1 MYNQLEI
8 EKKWQTKWN
17 EKRIFESDRKEGK
30 EKFFGNFP
38 FPYINGKLH
47 MGHGYSMM
55 KLESTIRFQRMMGK
69 NTLWPFGFH
78 ATGEPIAGMAKRV
91 AEGDESQIRA
101 LELSG
106 IPKNQMDQFKD
117 PYNII
122 RYFMKTT
129 EETCRKLGV
138 AVDWRRKFVT
148 TQLTPTFSKFIE
160 WQYRKLHSMGYVI
173 QDSHPVIWCPSCKSP
188 TGEHDRLEGDDARIV
203 DFVLIKFYLPDIDA
217 YLVPGTLRP
226 ETTFGVT
233 NIFLHPEAE
242 YVKANVD
249 GDKLIFAKKVLP
261 KFEDQEHQVT
271 DIETVDVS
279 SIFGKYAANPVTQSK
294 VLILPATFIDPE
306 GATGVVMSVPAHAPV
321 DYATLVELQE
331 NPSLTEK
338 YGIDHQKVKEIK
350 PISLIKV
357 EGFSEFPAKDV
368 VEEMGIRGQD
378 DPKLKE
384 ATKLVYRKEATHG
397 ITKEITG
404 KYQGKPVEQI
414 KEQLISDFV
423 EEGIGFILKE
433 PSEPVVCRC
442 GTRNYVKFLEDQWFL
457 KFSDKKWKAK
467 VYKMIDQM
475 TFYPPEAKNGF
486 LRTVEWVENR
496 ACVRK
501 SGLGTPAPWDPE
513 WIIETLSDSVIYMAY
528 YILSKYVNEGT
539 FKEEWAVDE
548 IFDYIY
554 LGKGNAKSLA
564 QKYGADE
571 KLLREI
577 KKDFQYWYGFELRS
591 SGKDLV
597 NNHLTFMLFHHA
609 AIFPEKYW
617 PKAVHVNGYVKV
629 AKKTANNQIIEEKMS
644 KRKGNFKT
652 LDDLIDAYG
661 ADVTRL
667 TMLTAGE
674 GMEDASIMPEE
685 IPSYS
690 KWLVNLWSMATD
702 TDVDE
707 EMRHIDK
714 WLISKMQSQIRE
726 TIDHYSNIR
735 TRSAFQTA
743 YHETMHLIKWYLNRR
758 NGTKG
763 PGYRYS
769 VEVLVRM
776 VAPMIPHLAEEI
788 WNYWGNDGF
797 ISEAPF
803 PTPDDSKV
811 DEEAEHAE
819 KYLGEVLDDLKGL
832 ISFLTSRNNP
842 PPKKITLL
850 VAPEWKYTIYEEARK
865 NGIKTLLK
873 NIMQDPEMKKRGKPA
888 VSYAQSL
895 MKRGAPPD
903 IPMSFSMEMKT
914 LEEAIPFLERQFEA
928 TVRVEPAEGNK
939 HEKAKVAI
947 PRRPGIILE

>member
-1 MYNQLEI
+1 MINQIEI
-8 EKKWQTKWN
+8 EKKWQKKWN
-17 EKRIFESDRKEGK
+17 EDHVFESDRKERTP
-30 EKFFGNFP
+30 KFFGNFP

-47 MGHGYSMM
+47 LGHGYSMM
-55 KLESTIRFQRMMGK
+55 KLEATIRFQRMMGK

-78 ATGEPIAGMAKRV
+78 ATGEPIAGMAIRV

-106 IPKNQMDQFKD
+106 IPKDQMDQFKD

-122 RYFMKTT
+122 RYFMRTT
-129 EETCRKLGV
+129 ESTCRRLGV

-160 WQYRKLHSMGYVI
+160 WQYRKLHAMGYVI
-173 QDSHPVIWCPSCKSP
+173 QDSHPVIWCPRCGSP

-203 DFVLIKFYLPDIDA
+203 DFILIKFYVPEIDA

-233 NIFLHPEAE
+233 NIFLHPEAD
-242 YVKANVD
+242 YVIAKVD
-249 GDKLIFAKKVLP
+249 GQKLIFAEKDLP
-261 KFEDQEHQVT
+261 KFQEQEHTVEEVK
-271 DIETVDVS
+271 DIDVLNL
-279 SIFGKYAANPVTQSK
+279 FGKYAENPMTGKK
-294 VLILPATFIDPE
+294 VIILPATFIDPE

-331 NPSLTEK
+331 NAASLSE
-338 YGIDHQKVKEIK
+338 YGIDPDEVRKIK
-350 PISLIKV
+350 PISLIKID
-357 EGFSEFPAKDV
+357 GFSDFPAKDA
-368 VEEMGIRGQD
+368 VEQFGIKGQN

-384 ATKLVYRKEATHG
+384 ATKLIYRKEATHG

-404 KYQGKPVEQI
+404 KYKGKPVEEV
-414 KEQLISDFV
+414 KEQLIKDMV
-423 EEGIGFILKE
+423 KDGKAIILKE

-457 KFSDKKWKAK
+457 KFSDKAWKKK
-467 VYKMIDQM
+467 VYKMIDGM

-486 LRTVEWVENR
+486 IRTVEWLENR

-528 YILSKYVNEGT
+528 YIVSKYVNEGS

-554 LGKGNAKSLA
+554 LGKGNAKELA
-564 QKYGADE
+564 KKYNADE
-571 KLLREI
+571 KLLKQI

-617 PKAVHVNGYVKV
+617 PKAIHVNGYVKV
-629 AKKTANNQIIEEKMS
+629 AKKTANNEIIEEKMS

-661 ADVTRL
+661 ADITRL

-685 IPSYS
+685 IPSYG
-690 KWLVNLWSMATD
+690 KWLTTLWNMATD
-702 TDVDE
+702 EDIDD
-707 EMRHIDK
+707 EMRHIDR
-714 WLISKMQSQIRE
+714 WLISKMQTQIRE
-726 TIDHYSNIR
+726 TIEHYENIR

-743 YHETMHLIKWYLNRR
+743 YHETLHLIKWYLNRR

-763 PGYRYS
+763 PGYRYTR
-769 VEVLVRM
+769 EVLVRM

-788 WNYWGNDGF
+788 WEYWGKEGY
-797 ISEAPF
+797 ISNSAF
-803 PTPDDSKV
+803 PTV
-811 DEEAEHAE
+811 DETMIDHEAEYSE

-832 ISFLTSRNNP
+832 ISFLTSRGNP
-842 PPKKITLL
+842 EPKQIVLY
-850 VAPEWKYTIYEEARK
+850 VSPEWKYKIYEEARN
-865 NGIKTLLK
+865 NGTKTLLK
-873 NIMQDPEMKKRGKPA
+873 NIMQDPEIKKKGKEA

-895 MKRGAPPD
+895 MKKGAPPD
-903 IPMSFSMEMKT
+903 IPMTYSLEMKT
-914 LEEAIPFLERQFEA
+914 LEEAIPFLEKQFNA
-928 TVRVEPAEGNK
+928 TFKVEPAEGK
-939 HEKAKVAI
+939 THQKAKVAV
-947 PRRPGIILE
+947 PRRPGIVLE